1 MKHRLL
7 DIYWCVFKRIRK
19 KYNWFWK
26 EKKTL
31 PLTKEEFKSHQDAK
45 LCYVRECRKIIRKI
59 RDPCY
64 HTGKYRCTVH
74 SICNLKFKV
83 SNEILIIFH
92 NISNYNYHFYY
103 KRISNTFEWKFEYL
117 GENTEKYIFFS
128 IPIEKSVTKADK
140 DGYRSIVT
148 ISFKIT
154 FIDLYQLHYQIL
166 LIISQKKF
174 TKLNVK
180 IVIAFLDMEVLRKI

>member
-1 MKHRLL
+1 MSK
-7 DIYWCVFKRIRK
+7 
-19 KYNWFWK
+19 NN
-26 EKKTL
+26 
-31 PLTKEEFKSHQDAK
+31 Q
-45 LCYVRECRKIIRKI
+45 KI

-83 SNEILIIFH
+83 SNEILLIFH

-117 GENTEKYIFFS
+117 GENTEKYNFFS

-140 DGYRSIVT
+140 DGHRSVVT

-154 FIDLYQLHYQIL
+154 FIDLCQLHYQIL
-166 LIISQKKF
+166 LIILQKKF

-180 IVIAFLDMEVLRKI
+180 IVIAFLDMEVLRKY